1 MIKIIFFKILLI
13 VSLISVCP
21 PSVYAWSNDITPEL
35 AKKLHEALKNKG
47 KNYQPRTHHL
57 NSDGSPKYTNRL
69 ILEESPYLIQH
80 AHNPVNWYAWG
91 SDAFAKAK
99 RENKPIFLSI
109 GYSTCHWCH
118 VMERE
123 SFENQTIAEYLNTHY
138 IAIKVDRERRPD
150 VDKIYMTALMMT
162 KGSGGWPMSSLL
174 TPEGKPFFSGTY
186 YPAKQFLE
194 LLQKAHTL
202 WATDEAQLRTMS
214 EKITAAVE
222 GRQHSLKQAKHIG
235 KERVQIAVISLLNQ
249 FDDLQGGFSSAPK
262 FPNESYLYLLLD
274 TVIREQDQEVLDAL
288 TFTMDKMAQGGIYDQ
303 VGGGFHRYSTDNA
316 WLVPHFEKMLYNQAH
331 LVQTYLQLYHITH
344 EDSYKRIVSQTLDY
358 VLRDMTDSNNGFYS
372 ASDADSEGQEGK
384 YFLWTMEQ
392 VKNTLNPAL
401 ASLAIALYG
410 VTPEGN
416 FSDDPKHRMGTT
428 ILNLSGSIRDF
439 AKGNKLELKT
449 LYRDIDRIRQQL
461 YQKRQ
466 TRIAPAID
474 KKVLTAWNGMMI
486 SAFVKAGKAFYEEK
500 YLNAAKRAGDYLW
513 QTHHYQT
520 VAKSGLYRASLDSKA
535 SVLATQAD
543 YAYLAKAY
551 IALYDVTEN
560 QKWLIRAQQLVKEMI
575 TLFWDKEEG
584 SFFMSEQSVNG
595 HQGVPLFNR
604 PKDIYD
610 GAIPSANA
618 VALVVLSQLYYRTGD
633 DYYYTKAMA
642 LVASLSAIIK
652 TAPSSFSYF
661 LMAVNQLNFGE
672 LSDVQYGAKGHVRL
686 EKTEVSQRHEKNQ
699 HIIQLDIQ
707 LTMDK
712 GWHINSRY
720 PLDKELVATAISLGN
735 KAKKHWKIRQ
745 IEYPVGEELKLTFND
760 DPLSLYQNSVA
771 IHVTLEAIGK
781 PLVSIPLAV
790 NYQACSDA
798 ICLAPQEQLIYIFPE
813 K

>member
-1 MIKIIFFKILLI
+1 MIKIIFFKLLLI
-13 VSLISVCP
+13 VSLISVCSL
-21 PSVYAWSNDITPEL
+21 SVYAWSNDITPEL

-69 ILEESPYLIQH
+69 ILEQSPYLIQH
-80 AHNPVNWYAWG
+80 AHNPVNWYPWG
-91 SDAFAKAK
+91 SEAFAKAK

-138 IAIKVDRERRPD
+138 VAIKVDRERRPD

-174 TPEGKPFFSGTY
+174 TPEGKPFFLGTY
-186 YPAKQFLE
+186 YPAKQLLE

-222 GRQHSLKQAKHIG
+222 SRQHSLKQAKHIG

-331 LVQTYLQLYHITH
+331 LVQTYLQLYQITH
-344 EDSYKRIVSQTLDY
+344 ENSYKRIVSQTLDY
-358 VLRDMTDSNNGFYS
+358 VLHDMTDSNNGFYS

-384 YFLWTMEQ
+384 YFLWTTEQ
-392 VKNTLNPAL
+392 LKNTLNPAL

-416 FSDDPKHRMGTT
+416 FSDDPKHRTGTT

-439 AKGNKLELKT
+439 AKRNKLELKP
-449 LYRDIDRIRQQL
+449 LYRDIDSIRQQL

-486 SAFVKAGKAFYEEK
+486 SAFVKAGKAFSEEK

-520 VAKSGLYRASLDSKA
+520 AAKSGLYRASLDSKA

-551 IALYDVTEN
+551 IVLYDVTEN

-584 SFFMSEQSVNG
+584 SFFMTEQSVNG

-686 EKTEVSQRHEKNQ
+686 EKTEVSQKHEKNQ
-699 HIIQLDIQ
+699 HLIQLDIQ

-720 PLDKELVATAISLGN
+720 PLDKELVATAISLGS

-745 IEYPVGEELKLTFND
+745 IEYPAGEKLKLTFND
-760 DPLSLYQNSVA
+760 APLSLYQNSVA
-771 IHVTLEAIGK
+771 IHVTLEAMGK
-781 PLVSIPLAV
+781 SLVSIPLAV

-798 ICLAPQEQLIYIFPE
+798 ICLAPQEQQVYLFPE